1 MGLIGAAFGV
11 GFLLGPAI
19 GGILSHFSTAGPF
32 WFGAGL
38 AFLNAIAVLLFLP
51 EPEKHVK
58 RSEAA
63 VPVGPDA
70 TDRTGSDGVPIFV
83 VTYFVAIS
91 GFALVTMIYPPG
103 LTRLFYLIPPP
114 IPFGFSFLG

>member
-11 GFLLGPAI
+11 GFILGPAI

-70 TDRTGSDGVPIFV
+70 PDRTGSEGVPIFV
-83 VTYFVAIS
+83 
-91 GFALVTMIYPPG
+91 
-103 LTRLFYLIPPP
+103 LTSLFPIPPFP
-114 IPFGFSFLG
+114 PLPHILP

>member
-11 GFLLGPAI
+11 GFILGPAI

-70 TDRTGSDGVPIFV
+70 TDRTGSEWISIFV
-83 VTYFVAIS
+83 VTFFVP
-91 GFALVTMIYPPG
+91 F
-103 LTRLFYLIPPP
+103 
-114 IPFGFSFLG
+114 FGFGILPMN

>member
-32 WFGAGL
+32 WVGAGL

-58 RSEAA
+58 RSESA

-70 TDRTGSDGVPIFV
+70 TDRTGSDGFSILRVTQFV
-83 VTYFVAIS
+83 SIS
-91 GFALVTMIYPPG
+91 LFALVYMTYPHVHKRRLN
-103 LTRLFYLIPPP
+103 LTPNH
-114 IPFGFSFLG
+114 